1 MNDTRFKAG
10 DIVAGTWGYGMTIPV
25 FAVITRRTDKTVWF
39 KKIAKNRVFY
49 FGDETPVL
57 PIELATAHVGT
68 PGAVEHRAKIREYF
82 DSGFAHEGGEYFKFE
97 FAHMRAW
104 NGNPIYANYMD

>member
-1 MNDTRFKAG
+1 MKNTKFKAG

-25 FAVITRRTDKTVWF
+25 FAVITRRTAKTVWF
-39 KKIAKNRVFY
+39 HKIAKNRVSH
-49 FGDETPVL
+49 FGNETPVL

-68 PGAVEHRAKIREYF
+68 PGAVEHRAKIRTLH
-82 DSGFAHEGGEYFKFE
+82 DEYFKFE